1 MFQDNLPANEAREIY
16 KINTILRFY
25 RVNFYYSLRKDSIFI
40 FEGRS
45 VKSRIITAYLLTAIG
60 GIMFLI
66 SQIFSNKINVTVN
79 TFVILPLA
87 ALSCAGGIYILY
99 DFIQKIKHNRT
110 KTMLTRV
117 GISFRDKDQFD
128 FWPSEKI
135 KNTEVVQTIKKKDGL
150 KHDFD
155 ERKISKKAKIII
167 YNNLG
172 ISKSLIEISH
182 KNRQIGKSDL
192 EEIEKF
198 CIYFINSA
206 KNKNQTD
213 LKSARKLVSMN

>member
-16 KINTILRFY
+16 KINSILRYY
-25 RVNFYYSLRKDSIFI
+25 RVNFYYSLRKDCIFI

-45 VKSRIITAYLLTAIG
+45 IKSRMITAYLLTAIG
-60 GIMFLI
+60 GILFLM
-66 SQIFSNKINVTVN
+66 SQIFSSAIHETINNFIV
-79 TFVILPLA
+79 LPLA
-87 ALSCAGGIYILY
+87 VLSCAGGIYILY
-99 DFIQKIKHNRT
+99 DFLQKIKHNRT
-110 KTMLTRV
+110 KTMLTRS

-135 KNTEVVQTIKKKDGL
+135 KNTEVVQTVSKKAGL
-150 KHDFD
+150 KQDFD
-155 ERKISKKAKIII
+155 ESKLRKRAKILI
-167 YNNLG
+167 YNHLG

-198 CIYFINSA
+198 CTYFINSG
-206 KNKNQTD
+206 KTKNQTD
-213 LKSARKLVSMN
+213 LKSARKLVSIH